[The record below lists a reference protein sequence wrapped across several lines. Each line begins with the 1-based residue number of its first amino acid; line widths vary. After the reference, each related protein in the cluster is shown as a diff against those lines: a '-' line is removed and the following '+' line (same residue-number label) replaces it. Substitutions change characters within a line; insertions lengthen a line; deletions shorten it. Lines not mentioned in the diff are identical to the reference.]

1 LNPLYTIGAH
11 VLIAVAIIAAAVVLA
26 VTGHIAGSAAVGL
39 IGTAG
44 GFSLGTAG
52 ASSSIAAAAS
62 AVGQPSSSSSTTATP
77 TQQNPTGGQ

>member
-1 LNPLYTIGAH
+1 MNPLYTIGAH
-11 VLIAVAIIAAAVVLA
+11 VLIAIAIIAAAVVLA

-52 ASSSIAAAAS
+52 ASSSIAAAAA
-62 AVGQPSSSSSTTATP
+62 AVTPTSTSGSTAATAT
-77 TQQNPTGGQ
+77 TTNPTGGA